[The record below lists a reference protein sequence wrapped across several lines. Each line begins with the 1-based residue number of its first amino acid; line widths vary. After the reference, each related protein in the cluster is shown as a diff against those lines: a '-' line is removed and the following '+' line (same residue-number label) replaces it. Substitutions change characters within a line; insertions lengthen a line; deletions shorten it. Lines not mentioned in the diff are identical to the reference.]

1 MHPDVKNGKRTENEM
16 QVEFNETFDQHH
28 KIKSQDDKVTPDEFL
43 DYYSHVSA
51 NVDSDA
57 YFELIMSNSWNMSGG
72 GASSM
77 PFAGSSQKVTA
88 VNAREAYRND
98 HHRNLFGTDK
108 VTPFAK
114 KQDAEWKSSNNET
127 FQAPDKDRRVP
138 TAGGSQLASSGSE
151 DPRMAWASKVNRET
165 KAGYRGIQHTDD
177 QLTEMFRQMLAS
189 RGARGIFG
197 MSRIFKIMDDNSSGT
212 LDI

>member
-1 MHPDVKNGKRTENEM
+1 MHPDVKSGKRTENEM

-28 KIKSQDDKVTPDEFL
+28 KIKSQGSDKVLPDEFL

-57 YFELIMSNSWNMSGG
+57 YFELIMSSSWNMSGA

-77 PFAGSSQKVTA
+77 PFAGSSRKVTE

-114 KQDAEWKSSNNET
+114 KQGTEWQSNNNDN
-127 FQAPDKDRRVP
+127 FQAPDKGFVP

-151 DPRMAWASKVNRET
+151 DPRMAWANKVNRSTE
-165 KAGYRGIQHTDD
+165 ADYRGIQHTDD
-177 QLTEMFRQMLAS
+177 QLVDMFRQMLAS

-197 MSRIFKIMDDNSSGT
+197 M
-212 LDI
+212 